1 MNSLLVGAQDANQS
15 EMTRTELLSSMV
27 THELRG
33 PTHAILSL
41 LSVVAHER
49 TGPLNSIQRDFLESA
64 LAAARRLNRLT
75 QDLQTAFSLDHT
87 FPLICEST
95 DLLAVVKR
103 CCRELDPQ
111 LQERNVR
118 LTLDVQDAPSWGVW
132 ADPIRLEQ
140 IVNNLLGN
148 AAHYAPAGAVV
159 RLRLRQTPARIL
171 CVVENQSEVAPG
183 DDPAL
188 WFDLFERG
196 SRAHDAHPRGL
207 GLGLSIVKYLV
218 EQHGGRVYARA
229 RGNAVSI
236 AFTVPKRET
245 ANQPEPKSAIAAE

>member
-1 MNSLLVGAQDANQS
+1 
-15 EMTRTELLSSMV
+15 MV

-49 TGPLNSIQRDFLESA
+49 TGPLTPVQRDFLESA
-64 LAAARRLNRLT
+64 LAAARRLSRLT
-75 QDLQTAFSLDHT
+75 QDLQTALSLDHT

-111 LQERNVR
+111 LQERDVR
-118 LTLDVQDAPSWGVW
+118 LALHIQDAPSWGVW

-140 IVNNLLGN
+140 ILSNLIGN
-148 AAHYAPAGAVV
+148 AAHYVPAGAVI
-159 RLRLRQTPARIL
+159 RLRLRQTPSRIL
-171 CVVENQSEVAPG
+171 CVVENRSEIAPD

-188 WFDLFERG
+188 WFDMFERG
-196 SRAHDAHPRGL
+196 PRARDAHPRGL
-207 GLGLSIVKYLV
+207 GLGLSIVKHLV
-218 EQHGGRVYARA
+218 EQHGGRVFARA
-229 RGNAVSI
+229 RADCVSV
-236 AFTVPKRET
+236 AFILPKRET
-245 ANQPEPKSAIAAE
+245 ASRVDLQSASAAE